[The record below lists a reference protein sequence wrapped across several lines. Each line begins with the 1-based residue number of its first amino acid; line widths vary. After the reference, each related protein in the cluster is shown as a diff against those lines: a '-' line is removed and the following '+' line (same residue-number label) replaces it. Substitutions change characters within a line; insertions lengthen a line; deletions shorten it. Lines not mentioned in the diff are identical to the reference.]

1 MKSFWNDLAP
11 NSKGAILMT
20 LSGLT
25 YSFVAAQV
33 KELSQPGGLDGFEP
47 PFFRALFGF
56 VCLFPFLAVAGKA
69 GFRTRYLSKHVCGA
83 CSAVSRCSAPISAS
97 ASWRWRITRR

>member
-1 MKSFWNDLAP
+1 MKAFWTGLAP

-25 YSFVAAQV
+25 YSLVAAMV
-33 KELSQPGGLDGFEP
+33 KDLSLPGGIDGFEIT
-47 PFFRALFGF
+47 FFRALFGF

-69 GFRTRYLSKHVCGA
+69 GFRTRYLDKH
-83 CSAVSRCSAPISAS
+83 I
-97 ASWRWRITRR
+97 WRGVLGSV